1 MLGCIEVCDTC
12 AGRPNLFLLNKKN
25 RTDKKKKKN
34 KQRDRSEVCL
44 LYSVVHVMQ
53 LLERTVEYKSLI
65 TRLLFLQIG
74 CCACVFLILQI
85 GYCACVFQITL
96 SPSFCVCS

>member
-1 MLGCIEVCDTC
+1 MLGCIEFCDTC
-12 AGRPNLFLLNKKN
+12 AGRPNLFLLIKKN
-25 RTDKKKKKN
+25 WTDKKDKN
-34 KQRDRSEVCL
+34 KQRDLSVVCL

-74 CCACVFLILQI
+74 CCTCVFLILQI

-96 SPSFCVCS
+96 SPSFSVCS